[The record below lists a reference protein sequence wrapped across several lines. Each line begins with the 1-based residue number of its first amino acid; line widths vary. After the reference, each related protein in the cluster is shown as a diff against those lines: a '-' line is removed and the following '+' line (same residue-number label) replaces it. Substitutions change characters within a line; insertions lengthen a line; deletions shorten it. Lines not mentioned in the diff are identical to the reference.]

1 MPALDPTIK
10 QRLLQHLDTCVAE
23 LDLDFGLSSSAESNK
38 ETVKAEA
45 DSEARPDSS
54 TAGGDENNNGNTVV
68 CTLRYWMVKITH
80 EYRIFRTCSCLG
92 GYEFPAIMNLS
103 AT

>member
-38 ETVKAEA
+38 DTVKAEA

-54 TAGGDENNNGNTVV
+54 TTGGDENNNGNTVV
-68 CTLRYWMVKITH
+68 CML
-80 EYRIFRTCSCLG
+80 
-92 GYEFPAIMNLS
+92 
-103 AT
+103 